1 MTSIL
6 IFLAVLSVLV
16 LVHELGHFLVARA
29 LGVKADEFGLGFP
42 PRALGFVRLNGR
54 WKKVGAKEEI
64 AYKNT
69 ILSLNWLPLGGFV
82 RLKGE
87 QGEAANEHDSFI
99 SKPAW
104 GRLLILAA
112 GVIMN
117 WLLAAAIFSG
127 GFMIGI
133 PAETS
138 DLPPQAIVRDQKV
151 QITETL
157 ADAPAERAGLI
168 SGDFLLA
175 INGTTVATVEGAK
188 AILQQQVAGTAI
200 TLAIERDHKQQ
211 NILTESAYIPAL
223 QGPGLGV
230 ALADTGI
237 VRFPWYQAI
246 SQGVSVTYSY
256 TKLILQAFGKLVT
269 DLFLARGVSPDV
281 SGPVGIAV
289 MTGKIAS
296 NGWWAVLQFAA
307 LLSINLAIV
316 NFLPIPALDGGRALF
331 VVIETIRQKRNNLKF
346 EATLHRLGFLLLLFL
361 VAVVTL
367 HDLSKYGGA
376 ILHGLKGMV
385 GL

>member
-1 MTSIL
+1 MISIL

-16 LVHELGHFLVARA
+16 LVHELGHFVVARM

-42 PRALGFVRLNGR
+42 PRAIGMVRVDGR
-54 WKKVGAKEEI
+54 WKKVSAKEET

-87 QGEAANEHDSFI
+87 QGEAANDRDSFI
-99 SKPAW
+99 AKPAW

-127 GFMIGI
+127 GFMVGI

-138 DLPPQAIVRDQKV
+138 DLPPHAIVRDQKV

-157 ADAPAERAGLI
+157 AKAPAEKAGLVP
-168 SGDFLLA
+168 GDFLLA
-175 INGTTVATVEGAK
+175 VNGTAVATVEEAK
-188 AILQQQVAGTAI
+188 AILKQQAAGTAV
-200 TLAIERDHKQQ
+200 TLAIERGEEQRQ
-211 NILTESAYIPAL
+211 VVAESAYVPAL
-223 QGPGLGV
+223 KGPGLGV

-237 VRFPWYQAI
+237 VRFPWYEAI
-246 SQGVSVTYSY
+246 TQGVSVTYGY
-256 TKLILQAFGKLVT
+256 TKLILQAFGKLVS

-331 VVIETIRQKRNNLKF
+331 VIIETIRRKRNNLKF
-346 EATLHRLGFLLLLFL
+346 EATLHRLGFVFLLFL

-376 ILHGLKGMV
+376 ILHGFKGII